1 MMHTTTRVWRS
12 LGLVA
17 ATLGLTAGVVVV
29 ATSGA
34 AVASST
40 KITLDHFL
48 CYKATGKGFKVPS
61 NVQLMNQLQTT
72 KFRPK
77 IGGTSALCNPANK
90 QVQKAAGGA
99 PTTYLA
105 VHPKSHLQCWAIS
118 YPFKPVPEVL
128 INQFGQG
135 QMLVHAPVSLCL
147 PSWKSLTGP
156 PKTTA
161 IAPTNL
167 DHFTCYPLTPVGGAY
182 GFKVPAVVKVEDEFS
197 FPKYTTVKVG
207 IGNFLCVPTWKFVG
221 TKVYKPQAA
230 NDKSLMCFPV
240 FTTPVRNTVW
250 TKNQFGKGK
259 VFPTAKGEELCLP
272 TVI

>member
-1 MMHTTTRVWRS
+1 M
-12 LGLVA
+12 A
-17 ATLGLTAGVVVV
+17 ATLGLSAGALVV
-29 ATSGA
+29 SGSGP

-48 CYKATGKGFKVPS
+48 CYKATAKGFKVPS
-61 NVQLMNQLQTT
+61 NVQLMNQLQPV

-77 IGGTSALCNPANK
+77 IGATSALCNPANK
-90 QVQKAAGGA
+90 QVSAAAGGL
-99 PTTYLA
+99 TTYLA
-105 VHPKSHLQCWAIS
+105 VHPKSHLQCWAIT
-118 YPFKPVPEVL
+118 YPFKPVSQVL

-135 QMLVHAPVSLCL
+135 AMTVHAPISLCL

-156 PKTTA
+156 PTTKL

-167 DHFTCYPLTPVGGAY
+167 DHFTCYPLTPIVGAY
-182 GFKVPAVVKVEDEFS
+182 GFRVPAVVKVEDEFS

-221 TKVYKPQAA
+221 RTVYKPQGA

-240 FTTPVRNTVW
+240 FTTPIRKIVW
-250 TKNQFGKGK
+250 TKNQFGRGT
-259 VFPTAKGEELCLP
+259 VYPTAKGEELCLP
-272 TVI
+272 TVL